1 MPAERA
7 SMNTRRLILNRYRL
21 THRLALGGTA
31 EVWRATDEQLGREV
45 AVKLL
50 HPHLLP
56 DTTSRERL
64 AGEARAAASL
74 SHPAIVGIY
83 DVDAEGE
90 APALVMELIDGES
103 LATRLQRDGPL
114 DPRDAA
120 RVVAEVADGLFHA
133 HQRGIVHR
141 DVKPGNVLLDA
152 DGRAHLVDFGIS
164 HSLAASAERLTLAGT
179 VIGTLRYMAPEQLTD
194 GSIGPRTD
202 LYGLGAVLHE
212 ALTGRPPFVAAG
224 PVALVAAQRAG
235 PPPMPDVDPALAA
248 VTRACL
254 AAEPA
259 GRPLHAG
266 ALAAALRSWLEGD
279 SAPAYAIVPSDTQA
293 VTQAVPAVAAPGAGP
308 MAAGAGLEPAAPP
321 APRRRRSILPL
332 VAGLGLTAL
341 AIALAIAV
349 IGLAA
354 PAAAEPS
361 PTPLPVA
368 TVTPTPV
375 ATPAPVAL
383 PEWASKL
390 AEEYEEECGTAL
402 DPSVF
407 SGLNK
412 KEAEEL
418 LEPQIDACKEAREEA
433 EED

>member
-1 MPAERA
+1 
-7 SMNTRRLILNRYRL
+7 
-21 THRLALGGTA
+21 
-31 EVWRATDEQLGREV
+31 V

-83 DVDAEGE
+83 DVDAEGD

-120 RVVAEVADGLFHA
+120 RVVAEVAEGLFHA

-152 DGRAHLVDFGIS
+152 EGRAHLVDFGIS

-194 GSIGPRTD
+194 GPIGPRTD

-212 ALTGRPPFVAAG
+212 ALTGRPPFGAAG

-248 VTRACL
+248 VTRASL
-254 AAEPA
+254 AAEPTS
-259 GRPLHAG
+259 RPLHAG
-266 ALAAALRSWLEGD
+266 AVAAALRSWLDGD
-279 SAPAYAIVPSDTQA
+279 PAPALAIAPGDTGA
-293 VTQAVPAVAAPGAGP
+293 VTQPAPVVPAAAPAERP
-308 MAAGAGLEPAAPP
+308 APASEPAAPSVLP
-321 APRRRRSILPL
+321 ARARGSMLPL
-332 VAGLGLTAL
+332 LAGLGVLAL
-341 AIALAIAV
+341 AAVVALAV
-349 IGLAA
+349 LAGQS
-354 PAAAEPS
+354 PAAADPRTTPQ
-361 PTPLPVA
+361 PTP
-368 TVTPTPV
+368 TVTPAPTPI
-375 ATPAPVAL
+375 PG
-383 PEWASKL
+383 WMSKL
-390 AEEYEEECGTAL
+390 LDDVAEECGDEVA
-402 DPSVF
+402 
-407 SGLNK
+407 
-412 KEAEEL
+412 AEVAIEIAGMDEKAAKDHV
-418 LEPQIDACKEAREEA
+418 EPIIKACKD
-433 EED
+433 EDRGGGGDGNGNGGNSGPGGGGGGDD